1 MYGDLGVGKTAF
13 VQGLAKGLGIDEPI
27 TSPTFTIVNE
37 YSGRLPLYHFD
48 VYRIADSDEMYEIGY
63 EEYVY
68 GDGVSVIE
76 WPQLIDDILPE
87 KDMTLLYQR
96 ITAVTIITENRNS
109 KRRQKNE
116 SSCNRYLVNV
126 ATVAVMED
134 ELLLGEYILN
144 HKKTHSQKIMT
155 MIEQILSELEL
166 TVQNIDIFA
175 AAIGP
180 GSFTGLRIG
189 VATVKALA
197 HATGKPVVSVGTL
210 EALAYNVPY
219 AEHIIVPIMD
229 ARRDNVFTASY
240 IWDEGFKEIGEPE
253 AISIDECL
261 ESCGEFLDTIFV
273 GDGVKVHREYIKE
286 KLGDK
291 AIFPPANALNSR
303 ASSVAA
309 LALDK
314 AKRGETQSYLEMKP
328 YYIRKSQAE
337 RELEEKENKEKG
349 ESK

>member
-1 MYGDLGVGKTAF
+1 MRV
-13 VQGLAKGLGIDEPI
+13 LAID
-27 TSPTFTIVNE
+27 TS
-37 YSGRLPLYHFD
+37 S
-48 VYRIADSDEMYEIGY
+48 
-63 EEYVY
+63 
-68 GDGVSVIE
+68 
-76 WPQLIDDILPE
+76 
-87 KDMTLLYQR
+87 
-96 ITAVTIITENRNS
+96 
-109 KRRQKNE
+109 
-116 SSCNRYLVNV
+116 NV

-166 TVQNIDIFA
+166 TVRDIDIFA

-189 VATVKALA
+189 VATVK
-197 HATGKPVVSVGTL
+197 
-210 EALAYNVPY
+210 ALAYNVPY

-337 RELEEKENKEKG
+337 RELEERENKEKG

>member
-1 MYGDLGVGKTAF
+1 MRV
-13 VQGLAKGLGIDEPI
+13 LAID
-27 TSPTFTIVNE
+27 TS
-37 YSGRLPLYHFD
+37 S
-48 VYRIADSDEMYEIGY
+48 
-63 EEYVY
+63 
-68 GDGVSVIE
+68 
-76 WPQLIDDILPE
+76 
-87 KDMTLLYQR
+87 
-96 ITAVTIITENRNS
+96 
-109 KRRQKNE
+109 
-116 SSCNRYLVNV
+116 NV

-166 TVQNIDIFA
+166 TVQDIDIFA

-210 EALAYNVPY
+210 ETLAYNVPY

-273 GDGVKVHREYIKE
+273 GDGVK
-286 KLGDK
+286 
-291 AIFPPANALNSR
+291 
-303 ASSVAA
+303 
-309 LALDK
+309 
-314 AKRGETQSYLEMKP
+314 
-328 YYIRKSQAE
+328 RKS
-337 RELEEKENKEKG
+337 
-349 ESK
+349 ESLRQSALMNVLKAAVNFLILYLSVTVLRCIGNILKKNLVIRRYSRLQMH

>member
-1 MYGDLGVGKTAF
+1 MRV
-13 VQGLAKGLGIDEPI
+13 LAID
-27 TSPTFTIVNE
+27 TS
-37 YSGRLPLYHFD
+37 S
-48 VYRIADSDEMYEIGY
+48 
-63 EEYVY
+63 
-68 GDGVSVIE
+68 
-76 WPQLIDDILPE
+76 
-87 KDMTLLYQR
+87 
-96 ITAVTIITENRNS
+96 
-109 KRRQKNE
+109 
-116 SSCNRYLVNV
+116 NV

-166 TVQNIDIFA
+166 TVQDIDIFA

-273 GDGVKVHREYIKE
+273 GDGVKVHRDYIKE
-286 KLGDK
+286 KLGD
-291 AIFPPANALNSR
+291 NMGVLNSR

-314 AKRGETQSYLEMKP
+314 AKSGETQSYLEMKP

-337 RELEEKENKEKG
+337 RELEERENKEKG

>member
-1 MYGDLGVGKTAF
+1 MRV
-13 VQGLAKGLGIDEPI
+13 LAID
-27 TSPTFTIVNE
+27 TS
-37 YSGRLPLYHFD
+37 S
-48 VYRIADSDEMYEIGY
+48 
-63 EEYVY
+63 
-68 GDGVSVIE
+68 
-76 WPQLIDDILPE
+76 
-87 KDMTLLYQR
+87 
-96 ITAVTIITENRNS
+96 
-109 KRRQKNE
+109 
-116 SSCNRYLVNV
+116 NV

-166 TVQNIDIFA
+166 TVQDI
-175 AAIGP
+175 
-180 GSFTGLRIG
+180 
-189 VATVKALA
+189 ATVKALA

-273 GDGVKVHREYIKE
+273 GDGVKVYREYIKE

-337 RELEEKENKEKG
+337 RELEERENKEKG

>member
-1 MYGDLGVGKTAF
+1 MRV
-13 VQGLAKGLGIDEPI
+13 LAID
-27 TSPTFTIVNE
+27 TS
-37 YSGRLPLYHFD
+37 S
-48 VYRIADSDEMYEIGY
+48 
-63 EEYVY
+63 
-68 GDGVSVIE
+68 
-76 WPQLIDDILPE
+76 
-87 KDMTLLYQR
+87 
-96 ITAVTIITENRNS
+96 
-109 KRRQKNE
+109 
-116 SSCNRYLVNV
+116 NV

-166 TVQNIDIFA
+166 TVQDIDIFA

-189 VATVKALA
+189 VATVKALS
-197 HATGKPVVSVGTL
+197 HATGKTVVSVGTL

-337 RELEEKENKEKG
+337 RELEERENKEKG

>member
-1 MYGDLGVGKTAF
+1 MRV
-13 VQGLAKGLGIDEPI
+13 LAID
-27 TSPTFTIVNE
+27 TS
-37 YSGRLPLYHFD
+37 S
-48 VYRIADSDEMYEIGY
+48 
-63 EEYVY
+63 
-68 GDGVSVIE
+68 
-76 WPQLIDDILPE
+76 
-87 KDMTLLYQR
+87 
-96 ITAVTIITENRNS
+96 
-109 KRRQKNE
+109 
-116 SSCNRYLVNV
+116 NV

-166 TVQNIDIFA
+166 TVQDIDIFA

-189 VATVKALA
+189 VAT
-197 HATGKPVVSVGTL
+197 VGTL

-337 RELEEKENKEKG
+337 RELEERENKEKG

>member
-1 MYGDLGVGKTAF
+1 MRV
-13 VQGLAKGLGIDEPI
+13 LAID
-27 TSPTFTIVNE
+27 TS
-37 YSGRLPLYHFD
+37 S
-48 VYRIADSDEMYEIGY
+48 
-63 EEYVY
+63 
-68 GDGVSVIE
+68 
-76 WPQLIDDILPE
+76 
-87 KDMTLLYQR
+87 
-96 ITAVTIITENRNS
+96 
-109 KRRQKNE
+109 
-116 SSCNRYLVNV
+116 NV

-166 TVQNIDIFA
+166 TVRDIDIFA

-197 HATGKPVVSVGTL
+197 HATGKTVVSVGTL

-240 IWDEGFKEIGEPE
+240 IWDEGFKEIG
-253 AISIDECL
+253 IDECL

-337 RELEEKENKEKG
+337 RELEERENKEKG